1 MKVRTSLLD
10 ARFLCGDYPLYQ
22 DFEKRV
28 ESRLVKNGVKRF
40 IREKLEENRARHE
53 QFGGSVYLL
62 EPEVKEGEGGLRD
75 IQTARWITRAKLK
88 AKDLDALALN
98 GVVSATDI
106 AALKE
111 SQDFLLRV
119 RNELHFSTG
128 KHQDQLTFEHQE
140 KVSSALGF
148 DGEGA
153 LQGVEVFMSSSPA
166 RSCVDSI
173 NFTGRFSLSRRF
185 C

>member
-1 MKVRTSLLD
+1 MRLAENDMKVRTSLLD

-53 QFGGSVYLL
+53 RSSAARSICSSRGQRRGGRA
-62 EPEVKEGEGGLRD
+62 EGYPNRSLDRG
-75 IQTARWITRAKLK
+75 AKLK

-119 RNELHFSTG
+119 RNELAPFH
-128 KHQDQLTFEHQE
+128 
-140 KVSSALGF
+140 
-148 DGEGA
+148 
-153 LQGVEVFMSSSPA
+153 
-166 RSCVDSI
+166 R
-173 NFTGRFSLSRRF
+173 
-185 C
+185 